1 MHWTLSDMHIFWAI
15 LFRCQLIYNITDI
28 SKNNL
33 VLITCSAN
41 KEVDDLD
48 LIFSLHF
55 SKVMVTSM
63 CHYTLILLYSFKFYS
78 FTYIF
83 IHSET

>member
-1 MHWTLSDMHIFWAI
+1 MHIFWAI
-15 LFRCQLIYNITDI
+15 LFRYQLMYNITDI

-33 VLITCSAN
+33 VIITCSAN

-55 SKVMVTSM
+55 SKVMVTSIQS
-63 CHYTLILLYSFKFYS
+63 YGYKYVPLYLNSTLLL
-78 FTYIF
+78 
-83 IHSET
+83 

>member
-1 MHWTLSDMHIFWAI
+1 MHWALSDMHIFQAI

-33 VLITCSAN
+33 VIITCSAN

-48 LIFSLHF
+48 LIFSLLF
-55 SKVMVTSM
+55 SKVIEKYVPLYLNS
-63 CHYTLILLYSFKFYS
+63 TLLL
-78 FTYIF
+78 
-83 IHSET
+83 